1 MAGAQRGGEERRLRS
16 LIPCSAVYSIAAS
29 RSCCLAV
36 LPLTLMD
43 CTVWYMKPVR
53 VSIDVPQARE
63 DVYDFLDV
71 LANHE
76 LFTDHMMRDW
86 RYEGPARGVGA
97 KAKVTAVAV
106 GRTDTLDME
115 VIEAERPT
123 RNVERNVGA
132 SGRVLTGTYT
142 LAGLPGGGT
151 RITFES
157 VWLRVPRSEALAA
170 PLVRAVVR
178 RGNKRAMERLAEQLR
193 DHKAGDASG

>member
-1 MAGAQRGGEERRLRS
+1 
-16 LIPCSAVYSIAAS
+16 
-29 RSCCLAV
+29 
-36 LPLTLMD
+36 
-43 CTVWYMKPVR
+43 MKPVR

-76 LFTDHMMRDW
+76 SFTDHMMRDW
-86 RYEGPARGVGA
+86 RYEGPVRGVGA

-132 SGRVLTGTYT
+132 SGRVLTGTYM
-142 LAGLPGGGT
+142 LAELPGGGT

-157 VWLRVPRSEALAA
+157 AWLRVPRSEALAA

-193 DHKAGDASG
+193 DHQAGDASG

>member
-1 MAGAQRGGEERRLRS
+1 M
-16 LIPCSAVYSIAAS
+16 
-29 RSCCLAV
+29 
-36 LPLTLMD
+36 
-43 CTVWYMKPVR
+43 WYMKPVR

-76 LFTDHMMRDW
+76 LFTGHMFRDW
-86 RYEGPARGVGA
+86 QCEGPARGVGA
-97 KAKVTAVAV
+97 KAKVTAIAA
-106 GRTDTLDME
+106 GRAEALDVE

-132 SGRVLTGTYT
+132 SGRVATGTYT

-157 VWLRVPRSEALAA
+157 AWLRVPRGEALAA
-170 PLVRAVVR
+170 PLVRAMVR

-193 DHKAGDASG
+193 AHKTSDASG

>member
-1 MAGAQRGGEERRLRS
+1 MAA
-16 LIPCSAVYSIAAS
+16 
-29 RSCCLAV
+29 
-36 LPLTLMD
+36 LPLTPVE
-43 CTVWYMKPVR
+43 CTVWYMKPVQ
-53 VSIDVPQARE
+53 VSIDVSQARE

-86 RYEGPARGVGA
+86 RYAGPARGVGA
-97 KAKVTAVAV
+97 KAKVTAVAG
-106 GRTDTLDME
+106 GRADTLDME

-142 LAGLPGGGT
+142 LADLPGGGT

-157 VWLRVPRSEALAA
+157 AWQRVPRGEALAA
-170 PLVRAVVR
+170 PLVRAMVR
-178 RGNKRAMERLAEQLR
+178 RGNKRALERLAGQLR
-193 DHKAGDASG
+193 DHKAADASG

>member
-1 MAGAQRGGEERRLRS
+1 
-16 LIPCSAVYSIAAS
+16 
-29 RSCCLAV
+29 
-36 LPLTLMD
+36 
-43 CTVWYMKPVR
+43 MKPVR

-76 LFTDHMMRDW
+76 LFTDHMFRDW
-86 RYEGPARGVGA
+86 RCEGPAGGVGA
-97 KAKVTAVAV
+97 KARVTAVAA
-106 GRTDTLDME
+106 GRTEALDME

-123 RNVERNVGA
+123 RNVERNAGA
-132 SGRVLTGTYT
+132 SGRVATGTYT

-157 VWLRVPRSEALAA
+157 AWLRVPRSEALAA
-170 PLVRAVVR
+170 PLVRAVLR

>member
-1 MAGAQRGGEERRLRS
+1 M
-16 LIPCSAVYSIAAS
+16 
-29 RSCCLAV
+29 
-36 LPLTLMD
+36 
-43 CTVWYMKPVR
+43 R
-53 VSIDVPQARE
+53 VSIGVPQARE

-76 LFTDHMMRDW
+76 FFTDHMMRDW

-97 KAKVTAVAV
+97 KAKVTAVAA

-115 VIEAERPT
+115 VVEAERPT

-142 LAGLPGGGT
+142 LAELPGGGT
-151 RITFES
+151 RITFQS
-157 VWLRVPRSEALAA
+157 AWLRVPRSEALAA

-193 DHKAGDASG
+193 AHKVGDASG

>member
-1 MAGAQRGGEERRLRS
+1 
-16 LIPCSAVYSIAAS
+16 
-29 RSCCLAV
+29 
-36 LPLTLMD
+36 
-43 CTVWYMKPVR
+43 
-53 VSIDVPQARE
+53 VSIDVPPARE

-76 LFTDHMMRDW
+76 LFTGHMMRDW

-97 KAKVTAVAV
+97 KAKVTAVAA
-106 GRTDTLDME
+106 GRTDTLDLE
-115 VIEAERPT
+115 VIEAERPA

-132 SGRVLTGTYT
+132 SGRIMTGTYT

-157 VWLRVPRSEALAA
+157 AWLRVPRGEALVA

-193 DHKAGDASG
+193 AL